1 MKAPA
6 FSLDYF
12 PSREVAWSLFKDPK
26 VVLSSPMTPMGLRPT
41 GSWEY
46 FDNRIGTYGSAGSSN
61 GPWVGDVMPSGPQTP
76 YSTGNTP
83 PIFLNHRSHR
93 NSSVNSLSTSP
104 EQQQQSHRTTRRS
117 NSNLSAALSSLSRPF
132 TIMSSSPSAND
143 RFRTD
148 GDLSL
153 SAPATATAI
162 TWGSTTFYSG
172 SSTIS
177 PEKRRRSYTK
187 RNSFATHGSTYSST
201 DESDLDYSDYSDDEL
216 SIRPVVKQPNAPEI
230 KVMLKNQHLFDD
242 EAHASIPLLPPEHA
256 AKYAAYRELYADLL
270 STWGLYI
277 QRAEILKFN
286 GLTNY
291 WPTKMSSQQL
301 LQQIGPA
308 SNTLPAG
315 TSSGSIAMS
324 NDLLG
329 SGNVF
334 PPPITD
340 EKEMIK
346 REVQFRAIKN
356 MDANALGWYDS
367 FTEAVKNRN
376 LMVPMDE
383 MHRRNEQLLRNAEAR
398 NKMLEHPDI
407 LRQAQRP
414 GEQPLDTTER
424 LRTSCRECKEVIKG
438 IYFTCPSGIH
448 RVHLECHG
456 TPDRKEYLATGRAR
470 PIGCECPTPPGYI
483 NVSDSNK
490 QDLL

>member
-12 PSREVAWSLFKDPK
+12 PSRDVAWSLFRDPK
-26 VVLSSPMTPMGLRPT
+26 VVLSTPITPMSLRPT

-46 FDNRIGTYGSAGSSN
+46 FDTRIGTYGSAGSSN
-61 GPWVGDVMPSGPQTP
+61 GPWVGDVVPSGPQTP

-93 NSSVNSLSTSP
+93 NSSLNSLSTSP
-104 EQQQQSHRTTRRS
+104 EQQQQTHRTARRS

-132 TIMSSSPSAND
+132 AIMSSSPSAND

-148 GDLSL
+148 GDLST
-153 SAPATATAI
+153 SAPATAI

-172 SSTIS
+172 SSSLS

-187 RNSFATHGSTYSST
+187 RNSFATHESTYSST
-201 DESDLDYSDYSDDEL
+201 DESDFDYTDYSDDEL
-216 SIRPVVKQPNAPEI
+216 SVRPIVKQPNAPEI
-230 KVMLKNQHLFDD
+230 KVVLKNQHLFDD
-242 EAHASIPLLPPEHA
+242 EAHASIPLLPPENA
-256 AKYAAYRELYADLL
+256 AKYSAYRELYADQL

-291 WPTKMSSQQL
+291 WPTKISSQQS
-301 LQQIGPA
+301 LQQTNSA
-308 SNTLPAG
+308 SNILPGGSSA
-315 TSSGSIAMS
+315 TSAATN

-334 PPPITD
+334 PPPFTD

-346 REVQFRAIKN
+346 REVHFRAHKSI
-356 MDANALGWYDS
+356 DANPAGWYDS
-367 FTEAVKNRN
+367 FTEVVKNRN
-376 LMVPMDE
+376 LLVPTDE
-383 MHRRNEQLLRNAEAR
+383 THRRNEQLVRIAEAR

-407 LRQAQRP
+407 LRRAQKL
-414 GEQPLDTTER
+414 GEEPLDTTER

-448 RVHLECHG
+448 RVHLDCHG
-456 TPDRKEYLATGRAR
+456 TPGGNKYLAKGRAE
-470 PIGCECPTPPGYI
+470 PVGCECPTPSGYLNMPG
-483 NVSDSNK
+483 SNED
-490 QDLL
+490 QI